1 VFLYVRYSFHPIFNL
16 RCIDKAIATRLLC
29 EKDAANLLLL
39 ELAPNLMTTN
49 DSQSPANSA
58 PVRKV
63 RKAVLPAAGL
73 GTRFLPATKAQPKE
87 MLVVVDKPQ
96 IQYVAEEC
104 VASGIEHIIIVTGR
118 GKSSIEDHFDAA
130 PFLEDFLEKHGKKQQ
145 ARLVRNIADMIQV
158 SYTRQKEPLG
168 LGHAVSVARDLVGD
182 EPFAVLLGDVLIPGE
197 NPATKQL
204 IDVYQATGVGA
215 IAVEEVPRD
224 RTHLYGI
231 VDGEPAPQ
239 PPFGARLLRIRN
251 LVEKPKP
258 ADAPSNLAI
267 TGRYVLPPAIF
278 DCLERTTPGAGGE
291 IQLTDGLRMLA
302 EEQGLWAY
310 IYEGISYDA
319 GDKLGFLKATVEL
332 ALQNPELGAD
342 FRNYLK
348 TLKL

>member
-1 VFLYVRYSFHPIFNL
+1 MTPEAKH
-16 RCIDKAIATRLLC
+16 
-29 EKDAANLLLL
+29 
-39 ELAPNLMTTN
+39 LAQNPTA
-49 DSQSPANSA
+49 SK
-58 PVRKV
+58 KV

-87 MLVVVDKPQ
+87 MLTVVDKPQ

-118 GKSSIEDHFDAA
+118 GKQSIEDHFDNS
-130 PFLEDFLEKHGKKQQ
+130 PELERFLEEKGKTDLLE
-145 ARLVRNIADMIQV
+145 LVRSISNLVQV

-168 LGHAVSVARDLVGD
+168 LGHAVLVAKDLVGD
-182 EPFAVLLGDVLIPGE
+182 EPFAVLLGDVLIPGA

-204 IDVYQATGVGA
+204 IDVYHATGTGA

-224 RTHLYGI
+224 KTHLYGI
-231 VDGEPAPQ
+231 VAGEPAPQ
-239 PPFGARLLRIRN
+239 PPFGERLLRIRD

-258 ADAPSNLAI
+258 ENAPSNLAI

-278 DCLERTTPGAGGE
+278 ECLERTEPGAGGE
-291 IQLTDGLRMLA
+291 IQLTDGMRILA
-302 EEQGLWAY
+302 KEQGLWAL

-332 ALQNPELGAD
+332 GMQNQEFGGA
-342 FRNYLK
+342 FRSYLK
-348 TLKL
+348 GLKL